1 MPMKKLL
8 LLFIVLL
15 SYVSVFAQKEEY
27 SIIVKDIETLEPI
40 QNATVKIMKTQQI
53 LLSNEEGKVTFMLTG
68 GSNVQVSETNYE
80 DLTVRWT
87 SLNGDQKF
95 VIYLKSKN
103 NKLDEVV
110 LSKESPEKILQKLV
124 NNSTKKISISHRQ
137 KVYVRE
143 FFMLDNQYTYYN
155 DGLVNFQFD
164 KNNNATTLLV
174 EQNRSYG
181 LLEADVSADLK
192 GYNLN
197 NIMENYL
204 NFKYLEP
211 LLDPKAK
218 KEYDFTTKGHSKN
231 KNYYIMS
238 VVPLDKA
245 KEAIDNFEI
254 IYDPLKKIIVEYTIS
269 VTPATLDKV
278 EEKTKE
284 GEKNIT
290 KSFVKVNYRWD
301 GIDYYLL
308 SSNEEIGYN
317 VVLKDKTKNIQVRNS
332 FVTTGFNK
340 QNFTYNESDVFKE
353 KSLFNKKNKILTNYW
368 DISGFT
374 ATDEEK
380 AIIASLEFKL

>member
-1 MPMKKLL
+1 MKQLL
-8 LLFIVLL
+8 LLFVVLFNL
-15 SYVSVFAQKEEY
+15 NVFAQNDEY
-27 SIIVKDIETLEPI
+27 SIYVKDIETLQPI
-40 QNATVKIMKTQQI
+40 ENATVMVLKTKQVLMTNADGKITFV
-53 LLSNEEGKVTFMLTG
+53 LSG
-68 GSNVQVSETNYE
+68 GSNIQVSEMNYE
-80 DLTVRWT
+80 NLTVRWAALKE
-87 SLNGDQKF
+87 SGF
-95 VIYLKSKN
+95 VVYLK
-103 NKLDEVV
+103 NKKENLDEVV
-110 LSKESPEKILQKLV
+110 VSKENPQKMLQKV
-124 NNSTKKISISHRQ
+124 VSNSKQKISVAHRL

-143 FFMLDNQYTYYN
+143 FFMLDNQYSYYN
-155 DGLVNFQFD
+155 DGLVNFQFN
-164 KNNNATTLLV
+164 KNNTTTLLV

-181 LLEADVSADLK
+181 LIDTDVSADLK
-192 GYNLN
+192 GYDLN
-197 NIMENYL
+197 DIMENYS
-204 NFKYLEP
+204 NFKYLDP

-231 KNYYIMS
+231 KDYYIMS

-254 IYDPLKKIIVEYTIS
+254 IYDPEKKIIIEFTIS

-301 GIDYYLL
+301 GTDYYLL

-317 VVLKDKTKNIQVRNS
+317 VVVKDKTKNVQVRNS

-340 QNFTYNESDVFKE
+340 QNFTYSESDVFKE

-374 ATDEEK
+374 ATEQEK